1 MGRKKRKV
9 VEPPPAATMVGGV
22 ASPRRAM
29 AMTTT
34 MASMASHNVKMESGL
49 PAVVVADHV
58 FARPADP
65 RAAAMAPS
73 PPPTIAT
80 DPQGIKSSADD
91 GSRAASSPSVHIKSA
106 TMTASNA
113 EGEEAED
120 YLGSAKP
127 ASQYGLHSHAGD
139 LVEEDVYVSD
149 GSLDS
154 DDDDDDVDDA
164 EVGSEEGGGKEKKRA
179 TTEMVITTSKMGLMR
194 RGGISSLLGAPQVNR
209 TWVRPGDKD
218 GAGDN
223 GGDQSGVKKEEAEG
237 DAAEEEEN
245 ESLLDPA
252 ARLALQ
258 QRRIES
264 AKAAA
269 RVMEASENAGRDP
282 CLFSKRTAFD
292 IRMDQIE
299 EKPWDKA
306 DGAADPT
313 DYFNYGMTEEDWL
326 EYSER
331 QLAVRQELTDASKQ
345 KRLPDPG
352 IVLVVPRAPKV
363 QGDRVAVRLKK
374 KTPEEEA
381 EEEPK
386 KVRFKEDCPPSPV
399 VSEDGG
405 LEEDAANATPPA
417 PPPPPPAWST
427 PQGSKSDGRAAAA
440 DDGISGVNSGVFS
453 PDDDASGGTPDAGT
467 PSKSNLVASGRAYLQ
482 RASPS
487 PRKNGMSPHPRAQAT
502 DLLKKSAE
510 TRRLLRERLTP
521 GYSGGVPHRPPGG
534 GAAPTGRKPWTD
546 NALGERSSDT
556 FASRQGA
563 ACRAIGRTIRESGA
577 RLKLDGKWWEGAD
590 DASEPA
596 VIEGVAQLESMVRG
610 YCGGVE
616 GTIGEQR
623 EKISELLAFCDHLE
637 REVIL
642 ERE

>member
-1 MGRKKRKV
+1 
-9 VEPPPAATMVGGV
+9 VGYLR
-22 ASPRRAM
+22 SQNDHLSSEL
-29 AMTTT
+29 TNLH
-34 MASMASHNVKMESGL
+34 SEFES
-49 PAVVVADHV
+49 ANE
-58 FARPADP
+58 R
-65 RAAAMAPS
+65 
-73 PPPTIAT
+73 
-80 DPQGIKSSADD
+80 SSAEL
-91 GSRAASSPSVHIKSA
+91 A
-106 TMTASNA
+106 TAREQL
-113 EGEEAED
+113 EGERE
-120 YLGSAKP
+120 
-127 ASQYGLHSHAGD
+127 
-139 LVEEDVYVSD
+139 
-149 GSLDS
+149 
-154 DDDDDDVDDA
+154 
-164 EVGSEEGGGKEKKRA
+164 R
-179 TTEMVITTSKMGLMR
+179 SK
-194 RGGISSLLGAPQVNR
+194 
-209 TWVRPGDKD
+209 
-218 GAGDN
+218 
-223 GGDQSGVKKEEAEG
+223 
-237 DAAEEEEN
+237 AAEE
-245 ESLLDPA
+245 DA
-252 ARLALQ
+252 ALALELAKEAQ
-258 QRRIES
+258 Q
-264 AKAAA
+264 AKEECEMWLSRSLEEIDLWRG
-269 RVMEASENAGRDP
+269 RVGALEGR
-282 CLFSKRTAFD
+282 LKER
-292 IRMDQIE
+292 E
-299 EKPWDKA
+299 EKMDRARSKEWEA
-306 DGAADPT
+306 VAAVAAT
-313 DYFNYGMTEEDWL
+313 G
-326 EYSER
+326 
-331 QLAVRQELTDASKQ
+331 TDA
-345 KRLPDPG
+345 
-352 IVLVVPRAPKV
+352 
-363 QGDRVAVRLKK
+363 
-374 KTPEEEA
+374 TPEEEA

-534 GAAPTGRKPWTD
+534 GAAPTGRMPWTD

-637 REVIL
+637 REVML